1 MNTRWLKF
9 KEVLDQVAVTQ
20 NLDPTLKQ
28 IEGAGTQIR
37 LAQAINMAVEVAW
50 KYHLWPEAVW
60 LVDVVTT
67 PDWAAHF
74 EQGCA
79 VVASFKE
86 NPIEAW
92 RAGREPKRRNW
103 REGAGT
109 ITTPNDSAAV
119 VYHLV
124 RTAPPEFGVDA
135 RDNAKAYEMGA
146 VIYDAATGEC
156 WRAQQAHTGQAPA
169 ASWRHWEH
177 GEETGGANVAVWHNG
192 WLYQSMGAMEM
203 LPEQEPVAGAD
214 WYSVWDYDDEFW
226 TPQRLPQYLLPAVLA
241 GARAW
246 LDSPD
251 TEAMER
257 AMLGAL
263 SAQVHDRVYTRK
275 QGAPMTP
282 AGPGFAN

>member
-1 MNTRWLKF
+1 MTTRWLKF
-9 KEVLDQVAVTQ
+9 RTVLEEVAVTQ
-20 NLDPTLKQ
+20 NLDPTLGQ
-28 IEGAGTQIR
+28 LDSVVVQRR

-60 LVDVVTT
+60 LVDAVTT
-67 PDWAAHF
+67 PDWKSHF

-79 VVASFKE
+79 LVGSFSE
-86 NPIEAW
+86 QPFDAW
-92 RAGREPKRRNW
+92 RAERNPKRRNW

-109 ITTPNDSAAV
+109 IITPDDSATV

-124 RTAPPEFGVDA
+124 RMAPPGFGVDA
-135 RDNAKAYEMGA
+135 RDNAAAYEKGD

-169 ASWRHWEH
+169 AAWAHWEQ
-177 GEETGGANVAVWHNG
+177 GAESQGDAPVWHNG
-192 WLYQSMGAMEM
+192 WLYQARSSGEN
-203 LPEQEPVAGAD
+203 LPEEEPLAGAD
-214 WYSVWDYDDEFW
+214 WYDAWDYNDEFW

-257 AMLGAL
+257 AMQGAL

-275 QGAPMTP
+275 QATAMTP
-282 AGPGFAN
+282 AGPVFAIS